1 MRAGD
6 CSTYGRKGG
15 EVLAEERKYRGHVPL
30 HNQYG
35 PEAKYA
41 VEAEV
46 LLPTTK
52 YEEEIARGLELGL
65 PGALRP
71 SAEPKKVLTRI
82 PCEA

>member
-1 MRAGD
+1 
-6 CSTYGRKGG
+6 
-15 EVLAEERKYRGHVPL
+15 LAEERKYRGDVPL

-41 VEAEV
+41 VEAEA

-52 YEEEIARGLELGL
+52 YEEEVARGLELVL
-65 PGALRP
+65 TGALRP

-82 PCEA
+82 IHD